1 MHWGSGA
8 VEHWSQLSP
17 QSTALDPSGAM
28 GTGLNGSQ
36 SPARLLRCIA
46 AILSGKSLVVGSRP
60 LCTVPTY
67 VQFVPRM
74 GVRQAPAVLPDTRV
88 LYINQRFFRN
98 AMSESGGL

>member
-67 VQFVPRM
+67 EQLTGPK
-74 GVRQAPAVLPDTRV
+74 G
-88 LYINQRFFRN
+88 
-98 AMSESGGL
+98 